1 MDVTETKNK
10 LVRSIS
16 EEELYTFLESLA
28 STPGVDG
35 PMIQEQ
41 ALEKFGIK
49 IGHESANH
57 FRKEV
62 YGRYIDRLRKRKEL
76 SAVVAANRDSGNGRT
91 LADAAS
97 EELQQQVFEFL
108 ADSNPLDL
116 TKDKDLE
123 RAEALA
129 RIIKSARSED
139 RRLLDQMDKRIKD
152 LEAEKKQ
159 TSAAVL
165 AAAKDKGASPQLIES
180 VRTALGF
187 RPQGQDTKETEATS

>member
-1 MDVTETKNK
+1 MDATESKNK

-16 EEELYTFLESLA
+16 ETELHAFLESLA

-41 ALEKFGIK
+41 ALSKFGIK
-49 IGHESANH
+49 IGHESANN

-62 YGRYIDRLRKRKEL
+62 FGKYIDRLRKRKEL
-76 SAVVAANRDSGNGRT
+76 SAVVAANRDAGTGRT

-108 ADSNPLDL
+108 TDNDALNLRDDEGM
-116 TKDKDLE
+116 K

-139 RRLLDQMDKRIKD
+139 RRLLDQLNERVKE

-165 AAAKDKGASPQLIES
+165 AAAKDKGASPELIEN
-180 VRTALGF
+180 VRAALNF
-187 RPQGQDTKETEATS
+187 RPPASTAPAPAAAA

>member
-1 MDVTETKNK
+1 MDTVESKNK
-10 LVRSIS
+10 LVRSITP
-16 EEELYTFLESLA
+16 EELRAFLDELA
-28 STPGVDG
+28 NTPGVDG

-49 IGHESANH
+49 IGHESANN

-62 YGRYIDRLRKRKEL
+62 FGKYIERMRRRKEL

-108 ADSNPLDL
+108 ADNAPLNLAD
-116 TKDKDLE
+116 DKDME
-123 RAEALA
+123 RAESLS

-139 RRLLDQMDKRIKD
+139 RAMIKQQEAKIKE
-152 LEAEKKQ
+152 LEEREAETKADLGNPTLNEEQ
-159 TSAAVL
+159 RAARMRARFGV
-165 AAAKDKGASPQLIES
+165 
-180 VRTALGF
+180 
-187 RPQGQDTKETEATS
+187 

>member
-1 MDVTETKNK
+1 MDTVESKNK
-10 LVRSIS
+10 LVRSITP
-16 EEELYTFLESLA
+16 EELAAFLDELA
-28 STPGVDG
+28 NTPGVDG

-49 IGHESANH
+49 IGHESANN

-62 YGRYIDRLRKRKEL
+62 FGKYIERMRRRKEL

-108 ADSNPLDL
+108 ADNAPLNLAD
-116 TKDKDLE
+116 DKYME
-123 RAEALA
+123 RAESLS

-139 RRLLDQMDKRIKD
+139 RRMIDQLADRVKQ
-152 LEAEKKQ
+152 LEDEKKQ
-159 TSAAVL
+159 TAAGVLSAAKE
-165 AAAKDKGASPQLIES
+165 AGASPALINS
-180 VRTALGF
+180 VREALNF
-187 RPQGQDTKETEATS
+187 RPPQEAQPVEVRQ

>member
-1 MDVTETKNK
+1 MDATDSKNK
-10 LVRSIS
+10 LVRSIT
-16 EEELYTFLESLA
+16 EEQLHAFLESLVI
-28 STPGVDG
+28 TPGVDG

-41 ALEKFGIK
+41 ALAKFGIK
-49 IGHESANH
+49 IGHESANN

-62 YGRYIDRLRKRKEL
+62 FGKYIERLRRRKEL
-76 SAVVAANRDSGNGRT
+76 SAVVAANRDAGNGRT

-108 ADSNPLDL
+108 TDNDALNLADE
-116 TKDKDLE
+116 KGME

-139 RRLLDQMDKRIKD
+139 RRLLDQLNERVKE

-159 TSAAVL
+159 TSAAVI
-165 AAAKDKGASPQLIES
+165 AAAQDKGASPQLIES
-180 VRTALGF
+180 VRAALNF
-187 RPQGQDTKETEATS
+187 RPPQATAPEVSK